1 MAPECMETIAVS
13 KFKATC
19 LAVLQRVKKT
29 GRPVRITRFGKPV
42 AGVVPPRIAAPEHGW
57 IGVMAGRARIMG
69 DVVGPV
75 MDAGEWKA
83 LRR

>member
-1 MAPECMETIAVS
+1 METMAVS

-19 LAVLQRVKKT
+19 LAVLQRVRKT

-42 AGVVPPRIAAPEHGW
+42 ADVVPPRPAAAEDDW
-57 IGVMAGRARIMG
+57 IGCMVGRAETTG
-69 DVVGPV
+69 DLVAPV
-75 MDAGEWKA
+75 LGAEEWQA